1 MKKVIFAALLMASI
15 GTLSSFK
22 SNTAKQDTAN
32 KKEVGTADDKKEV
45 GTADDK
51 KEVGT
56 ADDKKEVGTADA
68 HKRSALN
75 DKKEVGTAD

>member
-22 SNTAKQDTAN
+22 ADTSAVKHDTVAD
-32 KKEVGTADDKKEV
+32 KKELGTADDKKEL

-51 KEVGT
+51 KEL
-56 ADDKKEVGTADA
+56 GTADA
-68 HKRSALN
+68 HKRSTLN
-75 DKKEVGTAD
+75 DKKELGTAD